1 MLQSGYS
8 PSFIPKKAVS
18 SILRVDET
26 AFSDIYFLMQHPLS
40 AFQFCPHCGSEHF
53 VVHDARAK
61 RCSDCG
67 FTYYCNASAATV
79 AVVRNRRGQLLVVR
93 RALDPARG
101 TLDLPGGFVDPDESL
116 EAGCLR
122 ELHEEVGLEGRIR
135 RFLFSLPN
143 RYAFGGH
150 VVPTVDSFF
159 EVEISD
165 ETALS
170 AHDDAAEA
178 FWLDPSDIDPAA
190 FGLTSIAEGVRR
202 FTKK

>member
-1 MLQSGYS
+1 MIS
-8 PSFIPKKAVS
+8 A
-18 SILRVDET
+18 DET
-26 AFSDIYFLMQHPLS
+26 AFPDIYFLMQHPLS

-79 AVVRNRRGQLLVVR
+79 AVVKNARGQLLVVR
-93 RALDPARG
+93 RALEPAKG
-101 TLDLPGGFVDPDESL
+101 TLDLPGGFVDPYESL
-116 EAGCLR
+116 EEGCLR
-122 ELHEEVGLEGRIR
+122 ELREEIGVEGRIR
-135 RFLFSLPN
+135 SFLFSLPN
-143 RYAFGGH
+143 RYAYGGH

-159 EVEISD
+159 EVEIAD

-170 AHDDAAEA
+170 ANDDVAEA
-178 FWLDPSDIDPAA
+178 FWLDLTKIDPAA
-190 FGLTSIAEGVRR
+190 FGLASIAEGVRC